1 MTITV
6 TFALGT
12 KESYFLNSPTHW
24 AWHNLPADVEALF
37 TFSPPIKDVIEFA
50 LGSHGTYFLS
60 YYDSAGHAQCK
71 HYNLPNPLVT
81 FLYGGQPSITRDLAS
96 LSIALGPWDSYYAWD
111 RTGASWANLPA
122 SLEKAVLNRLERQDE
137 ARGETSWK
145 ADGYEAPCFVSLGAD
160 GAYFMRT
167 VCGGGSWDLKVP
179 AGAGKGGLG
188 VVGGD
193 GMEGLRG
200 TNRFLEEARDFSG
213 VAVSFFASSRIE
225 FCSFTSRL
233 GLV

>member
-12 KESYFLNSPTHW
+12 KESYFFNSPTHW

-37 TFSPPIKDVIEFA
+37 TSTPPIKDVIEFA
-50 LGSHGTYFLS
+50 LGANGTYFLS
-60 YYDSAGHAQCK
+60 YYDAAGQAQCR
-71 HYNLPNPLVT
+71 HYNLPNPLVE
-81 FLYGGQPSITRDLAS
+81 FLYAGHPAVVRDLAT
-96 LSIALGPWDSYYAWD
+96 LSVALGPWDSYYAWD
-111 RTGASWANLPA
+111 RACASWSNLPA
-122 SLEKAVLNRLERQDE
+122 SLEKAVLNRLERQD
-137 ARGETSWK
+137 ATTTTWK

-160 GAYFMRT
+160 GSYFMRT

-179 AGAGKGGLG
+179 LGAGKGGLG

-200 TNRFLEEARDFSG
+200 TNKFLEESRDFSS
-213 VAVSFFASSRIE
+213 VAVS
-225 FCSFTSRL
+225 
-233 GLV
+233 